1 MPEILDIASYAKIN
15 LHLDVGNRRNDG
27 FHNINSI
34 FQAISL
40 HDSIDMV
47 ITEKTDKTE
56 SIDNLIE
63 INGKFTCPKDK
74 NLIYRAASSFMLE
87 TGLRFHVKFNVE
99 KVIPEG
105 AGLGGGSSNAAA
117 VLKNLYSQFPVAA
130 ASSRN
135 ITSAAASLGSD
146 VPFFLDNNTAL
157 VSGRG
162 ETINPVDIKVPAYK
176 ILLVYPG
183 FKVNTAQ
190 AYSWIDSERSG
201 KEYKISEV
209 DLSVL
214 SRNPSEWKFFNS
226 FRNPLV
232 ERYDIYKRIFSV
244 YKNYGSDY
252 FNITGSGSAVF
263 GIFSDIKKLE
273 PAYNELSELCPDIWI
288 TDMHT
293 G

>member
-1 MPEILDIASYAKIN
+1 MPEILNIASYAKIN

-40 HDSIDMV
+40 HDSIDMD
-47 ITEKTDKTE
+47 INENTDKSE

-63 INGKFTCPKDK
+63 INGKFTCAKDK
-74 NLIYRAASSFMLE
+74 NLIFRAASSFMLE
-87 TGLRFHVKFNVE
+87 SGLRFHVKFNVE

-117 VLKNLYSQFPVAA
+117 VLKNLYSRFPGAA
-130 ASSRN
+130 GSG
-135 ITSAAASLGSD
+135 TLTPAAASLGSD
-146 VPFFLDNNTAL
+146 VPFFLDKNTAL

-162 ETINPVDIKVPAYK
+162 ETISSVDIKIPEYK

-190 AYSWIDSERSG
+190 AYSWIDSERNG
-201 KEYKISEV
+201 KEYRINEV

-214 SRNPSEWKFFNS
+214 SKNPSEWKFFNS

-232 ERYDIYKRIFSV
+232 ERYDIYTRIFAI

-252 FNITGSGSAVF
+252 FNITGSGSAAF

-273 PAYNELSELCPDIWI
+273 PAYNELTGLCPDVWI
-288 TDMHT
+288 TDMIT